1 MKLIRYIISI
11 SFILFF
17 NNIYSKEINFSGLKN
32 LNFNDLQTLSNI
44 ELTKDAYTLDEVNLI
59 IQDLYKSDLISD
71 INLEVLE
78 DSYSIIVKEAKRIEN
93 IYINGNVIF
102 NDEDIITNYPQKRF
116 LFNKNDIKKDI
127 NLIKEIIYL
136 LAIMTSRYQ
145 VHLKNI
151 LMIK

>member
-17 NNIYSKEINFSGLKN
+17 NKIYSKEINFLGLKK

-78 DSYSIIVKEAKRIEN
+78 DSI
-93 IYINGNVIF
+93 
-102 NDEDIITNYPQKRF
+102 Q
-116 LFNKNDIKKDI
+116 LLLKKP
-127 NLIKEIIYL
+127 KG
-136 LAIMTSRYQ
+136 
-145 VHLKNI
+145 
-151 LMIK
+151 